1 MFGESMEDRLPN
13 PPHRIGDELD
23 IMSFLRRVV
32 LFRSLNQTKIAL
44 VDEVEERDVRVP
56 IALGIGN
63 HETEVRFHHF
73 TNGVFITGLD
83 ARGQLDFLFVI
94 LTFAIYGIWVD
105 YQISLQI
112 AQFEERNGL
121 GPVQDTSVITIIL
134 DVASYFTAFVT
145 NFVTSAIQQDQINR
159 VVEKLEARL
168 TPDTGVPA

>member
-1 MFGESMEDRLPN
+1 MTAP
-13 PPHRIGDELD
+13 I
-23 IMSFLRRVV
+23 IQRREP
-32 LFRSLNQTKIAL
+32 AL
-44 VDEVEERDVRVP
+44 VLVLSIVTF
-56 IALGIGN
+56 GIYLPFWYHGIY
-63 HETEVRFHHF
+63 EDLRTLDGR
-73 TNGVFITGLD
+73 TPTGH
-83 ARGQLDFLFVI
+83 GFWLDFLFVI

-159 VVEKLEARL
+159 VVEKLEARI
-168 TPDTGVPA
+168 TPDLGVPA